1 MLVAAMAEPSRLRIR
16 SPGLATQTA
25 VAIAVVLASVVL
37 RGGLERVAPGVAPFT
52 LLYPAVLGAT
62 LLVGWRSG
70 VVAMTLGAGLV
81 WWLVFEPRFS
91 LATRTA
97 ADAVT
102 LALFLATTIAMV
114 VFAEAFRA
122 QVAGR
127 AADALRGQAALQAT
141 ASRLSL
147 AMDAAHMAVWQVEG
161 EALIPNPEFNRLL
174 GFSPHAQITLGEIED
189 RFDPGEYRRIRHL
202 SRQVLAR
209 GERFLEVEQRYRHP
223 DGGYRWLL
231 GRAEFLM
238 DETGRTRGSLGVV
251 LDITERK
258 SAEQRLRL
266 LAAEV
271 DHRANNLLTVV
282 QGLVSL
288 SKAADV
294 DTLQR
299 VIVGRVAALAR
310 AHQLLSQTRWQ
321 GADLRRLVQEELA
334 PFTLGEASR
343 AAIKGPDLAL
353 GPAAA
358 QGVAM
363 ALHELATNAAKYGA
377 LSVPAGRIDVTWA
390 EAADDTV
397 TIRWRESGGPPVA
410 PPTRRG
416 LGATMLQRALTGP
429 IGGRTTLDWRA
440 EGLVCD
446 LELPRSAAA
455 SLAPAQA

>member
-1 MLVAAMAEPSRLRIR
+1 MA
-16 SPGLATQTA
+16 
-25 VAIAVVLASVVL
+25 VAVVLACVL
-37 RGGLERVAPGVAPFT
+37 VRVALEQIAPGVAPFT

-70 VVAMTLGAGLV
+70 AIAMTLGAILV
-81 WWLVFEPRFS
+81 WWIVFDPRYS
-91 LATRTA
+91 LTDRTA
-97 ADAVT
+97 ADAAT
-102 LALFLATTIAMV
+102 LALFLATTVAMI

-127 AADALRGQAALQAT
+127 AADALRGQAELQAT
-141 ASRLSL
+141 ASRLAL
-147 AMDAAHMAVWQVEG
+147 AMDAAHMAVWELQG
-161 EALIPNPEFNRLL
+161 GTLIPNPELNRLL
-174 GFSPHAQITLGEIED
+174 GFPERSRPTLAEIED
-189 RFDPGEYRRIRHL
+189 RFDPGEYRRMRRL

-223 DGGYRWLL
+223 DGEHRWLL

-238 DETGRTRGSLGVV
+238 DADGRPSGSLGVV

-258 SAEQRLRL
+258 SAEGRLRL

-282 QGLVSL
+282 QGLVTL
-288 SKAADV
+288 SKGADV
-294 DTLQR
+294 ESLQN

-321 GADLRRLVQEELA
+321 GADLRRLAQEELA

-343 AAIKGPDLAL
+343 AAILGPDLAL

-377 LSVPAGRIDVTWA
+377 LSVPEGRVDLTWA
-390 EAADDTV
+390 ETPGETV
-397 TIRWRESGGPPVA
+397 VISWRESGGPPVA
-410 PPTRRG
+410 EPTRRG

-429 IGGRTTLDWRA
+429 IGGRTRLDWRPD
-440 EGLVCD
+440 GLVCE